1 MSVYRIQMQSSMG
14 IKKGLAKVRR
24 QDNHIVLELLGG
36 ENLFDGEFTQ
46 EYAFQMNGSL
56 QTAMYT
62 LPARL
67 SGSVSNNHLCAV
79 LHTEQGSFP
88 IEGTLEEDTPL

>member
-14 IKKGLAKVRR
+14 IKKGLAKVQRR
-24 QDNHIVLELLGG
+24 DNQIVLELLGG
-36 ENLFDGEFTQ
+36 ENLFDGEFVQ
-46 EYAFQMNGSL
+46 EHAFQMNGSL
-56 QTAMYT
+56 QTAMHT

-67 SGSVSNNHLCAV
+67 SGSVSDDRLCAV

>member
-1 MSVYRIQMQSSMG
+1 MSIYRIQMQSPMG
-14 IKKGLAKVRR
+14 IKKGLAKVQR

-36 ENLFDGEFTQ
+36 ENLFDGEFVQ
-46 EYAFQMNGSL
+46 ECDFQMNGSL
-56 QTAMYT
+56 QTAMHT

-67 SGSVSNNHLCAV
+67 SGSVSDSRLCAV